1 MFGCFLF
8 CTDSAHNFVGL
19 HPAKSVWLVRP
30 VLLVCDRPSKS
41 LLLPLVLGSPPAS
54 AWWGVVGWLP
64 RHLRCTKKPKLNH
77 VVTSYGDC
85 TSDKFNCDC
94 HGACGG
100 DQWLVFHG
108 LEFWE
113 VCCVFLKKR
122 ASFMSLS
129 IELSCAVYMGYVRAG
144 LLPVQQDR
152 DYSLFVAWKLIF
164 VCCVGG
170 SIQTEKGTNGDQEVM
185 CSL

>member
-1 MFGCFLF
+1 
-8 CTDSAHNFVGL
+8 
-19 HPAKSVWLVRP
+19 
-30 VLLVCDRPSKS
+30 
-41 LLLPLVLGSPPAS
+41 
-54 AWWGVVGWLP
+54 
-64 RHLRCTKKPKLNH
+64 
-77 VVTSYGDC
+77 
-85 TSDKFNCDC
+85 
-94 HGACGG
+94 
-100 DQWLVFHG
+100 VFHG